1 MKHVLVLDDDD
12 IVRKS
17 LVYYFEDTEWQPI
30 EAESGEEAL
39 AVIRNNRP
47 DGAIVDQR
55 LPGMDGD
62 TFVRQALEITR
73 DMAFVIC
80 SGSIEYELSPD
91 LKASPCVSNHVFVKP
106 VADMEPMEVEIT
118 TILDNLRG
126 PAWSSGD

>member
-1 MKHVLVLDDDD
+1 MRILVLDDDE

-17 LVYYFEDTEWQPI
+17 LVYYFEDTEWLPV

-39 AVIRNNRP
+39 EVIRNNQL

-62 TFVRQALEITR
+62 TFVRHALAITG

-80 SGSIEYELSPD
+80 SGSIEYELPPD
-91 LKASPCVSNHVFVKP
+91 LKTSPCVSDRVFVKP
-106 VADMEPMEVEIT
+106 VADMEPMETEISR
-118 TILDNLRG
+118 ILNQLRG
-126 PAWSSGD
+126 DSEPTEN